1 MFIFDSVKKAEWQV
15 QMLQTPQIYGIF
27 KFLKDT
33 NLKKPLCLY
42 AFVNMT
48 LSMDILYLFWKKKD
62 ILNTDV
68 RNYWKLMAAT
78 HLEWFSAKGG
88 LSEKNF

>member
-33 NLKKPLCLY
+33 NFKKNLGLY
-42 AFVNMT
+42 AFVNMA
-48 LSMDILYLFWKKKD
+48 LSMDIL
-62 ILNTDV
+62 
-68 RNYWKLMAAT
+68 
-78 HLEWFSAKGG
+78 
-88 LSEKNF
+88 